1 MLFSA
6 SEIKAQIVAFMG
18 PNSSCYL
25 SSLLV
30 RLTWLDRTARK
41 LCKIWAKGVTMKT
54 SPGLNRKVTLIRM
67 ILFSVIL
74 THPDKDLGVEEPS
87 LSGR

>member
-1 MLFSA
+1 MLLST
-6 SEIKAQIVAFMG
+6 SEIRTQIIFVMV
-18 PNSSCYL
+18 PNSSFYL

-41 LCKIWAKGVTMKT
+41 LCKIWAKGVTMET
-54 SPGLNRKVTLIRM
+54 SPGLNRKVTLIIM
-67 ILFSVIL
+67 IIFSVIL

-87 LSGR
+87 LSGW